1 MNDKVLK
8 IIKQILNSKID
19 NINGLLFWDYRK
31 DFYITPCEINSFLKR
46 INEKYQITAS
56 SIHSHRLRHTFITRC
71 VENGINQKVIQN
83 LVGHV
88 KGSTITSDV
97 YTSVSD
103 DFMIKELQ
111 KMS

>member
-1 MNDKVLK
+1 M
-8 IIKQILNSKID
+8 
-19 NINGLLFWDYRK
+19 DYKK
-31 DFYITPCEINSFLKR
+31 DFYITPCEINSYLKR
-46 INEKYQITAS
+46 INDKYQITTS